1 MVLLLPPGRDILT
14 GFSYIVPDCDGRTP
28 DDGRTAP
35 PPSLLECS
43 LSDVAIVVLAA
54 MPPSSEAEARAALG
68 VVSLAVLAQ
77 ATLGACRPL
86 LRGTDDDAEELLA
99 AQATDDDTGAQ
110 GGAQGGA
117 RYGARYGVRY
127 GALEGL
133 ALDRESVEAHE
144 SLRSQLAEAAR
155 MRIEPDAP
163 SGTALVLA
171 VHKATRSFARVAAL
185 ALDALVPPAEG
196 GGGIGS
202 SVNVHSS
209 RASGDE
215 APSRA
220 PLRPLPPPS
229 ASSLLACP
237 PAIALVKRWAAAASA
252 SGGGS
257 CERSQGGSPGRFVVP
272 AAPKLPCLQLHAMPR
287 DFVSLTALLH
297 LRVCASCAKPP
308 LEPALCLLCGALLCA
323 GQSCRRP
330 RMQLQAGQLQE
341 GECTRHARRCGLG
354 VGLFALVH
362 QNLTLLVD
370 ETRSAYHAS
379 LYLDEHGEE
388 DRGLRRGK
396 PLFLNAARQA
406 ALHRLWLAQAVPL
419 EVARSRSSTSSVIRL
434 GYY

>member
-1 MVLLLPPGRDILT
+1 MT
-14 GFSYIVPDCDGRTP
+14 
-28 DDGRTAP
+28 
-35 PPSLLECS
+35 
-43 LSDVAIVVLAA
+43 
-54 MPPSSEAEARAALG
+54 PSSEAEARAALG
-68 VVSLAVLAQ
+68 VISLAVLAQ
-77 ATLGACRPL
+77 ATLRACRPP
-86 LRGTDDDAEELLA
+86 LRGTDDDGADELLA
-99 AQATDDDTGAQ
+99 AHATNDDAGAQ

-117 RYGARYGVRY
+117 RDGAHD
-127 GALEGL
+127 GAHDGAVEGL

-144 SLRSQLAEAAR
+144 RLRAQLAKAAR
-155 MRIEPDAP
+155 MPIEPDAL

-171 VHKATRSFARVAAL
+171 VHNATRSFARVAAL
-185 ALDALVPPAEG
+185 ALDALVPPAEVG
-196 GGGIGS
+196 GGCGS
-202 SVNVHSS
+202 G
-209 RASGDE
+209 RASGDVV
-215 APSRA
+215 

-252 SGGGS
+252 
-257 CERSQGGSPGRFVVP
+257 RGGSPGHFVVP

-308 LEPALCLLCGALLCA
+308 LEPALCLLCGALQCA
-323 GQSCRRP
+323 GPSCRRP
-330 RMQLQAGQLQE
+330 RVQLQAGQLQE

-396 PLFLNAARQA
+396 PLFLNSARQA

-419 EVARSRSSTSSVIRL
+419 EVARSRSSTSSVIRP